1 MVAKDIMVVMSMIII
16 VVMLVMFIMVIR
28 TARKTKTNGQTGQT
42 DQTFKLDFPGNL
54 CRAAFAILAMFFTL
68 KIIFCLY
75 LWSSSEPSWVILPP
89 NKLFLLR
96 DDKSA
101 HSLSK

>member
-1 MVAKDIMVVMSMIII
+1 MVAMDIMVVMAIIII

-68 KIIFCLY
+68 KIIFSFLP
-75 LWSSSEPSWVILPP
+75 LVLLRAFLGNSAPKQTFSSEG
-89 NKLFLLR
+89 
-96 DDKSA
+96 
-101 HSLSK
+101 